1 MRRSEDFRRTVRRG
15 VRAGRRTVV
24 VHAFRLDGERPDGP
38 ADSPTVPETGTVG
51 FVVSRAV
58 GSAVVRNRVKRR
70 LRHLARARL
79 AELDGASG
87 AGVSGAGVSGAGA
100 SGAGGSVSD
109 SPTLVVV
116 RALPAAAQAGP
127 ELGSDL
133 DAAWTSALSRLAQR

>member
-38 ADSPTVPETGTVG
+38 ADSPTVPDTGTVG

-79 AELDGASG
+79 AELDGI
-87 AGVSGAGVSGAGA
+87 SGAGVSGAGA

>member
-79 AELDGASG
+79 AELD
-87 AGVSGAGVSGAGA
+87 SGAGVSGAGA
-100 SGAGGSVSD
+100 SGAGASVSD